1 MSRSSREEIAMRI
14 RLSRVSLAAVVTVA
28 ALAIAGSASATAPSG
43 TTTEVVAR
51 ATLTGGYKAHLHGIK
66 VKTKG
71 PVDVAVVHVTFQP
84 GGTLGWHSHPGA
96 TFVMV
101 TSGTVTR
108 VDAHSCTS
116 ETFSAGQ
123 GFFEEPNDVH
133 VALNK
138 TSAPAETWVTFI
150 VPVGAPLRI
159 DEPAP
164 PHCSP

>member
-1 MSRSSREEIAMRI
+1 MRI
-14 RLSRVSLAAVVTVA
+14 RLLRVPLAAIVTVV
-28 ALAIAGSASATAPSG
+28 ALAIITGSASATAPSG
-43 TTTEVVAR
+43 TTTELVAR
-51 ATLTGGYKAHLHGIK
+51 ATLTGGYKAHVDGIK
-66 VKTKG
+66 VKIKG

-101 TSGTVTR
+101 KSGTVTR
-108 VDAHSCTS
+108 VNADGCISKS
-116 ETFSAGQ
+116 FSAGQ

-138 TSAPAETWVTFI
+138 SSEPAETYVTFV
-150 VPVGAPLRI
+150 VPVGAPLRV

-164 PHCSP
+164 PNCTP

>member
-1 MSRSSREEIAMRI
+1 MRI
-14 RLSRVSLAAVVTVA
+14 RLLRVPLAAIVTVV
-28 ALAIAGSASATAPSG
+28 ALAIITGSASATAPSG
-43 TTTEVVAR
+43 TTTELVTR
-51 ATLTGGYKAHLHGIK
+51 ATLTGGYRAHVDGIK
-66 VKTKG
+66 VKIKG

-101 TSGTVTR
+101 KSGTVTR
-108 VDAHSCTS
+108 VNADGCIS
-116 ETFSAGQ
+116 ESFSAGQ

-138 TSAPAETWVTFI
+138 SSEPAETYVTFV
-150 VPVGAPLRI
+150 VPVGAPLRV

-164 PHCSP
+164 PNCTP

>member
-1 MSRSSREEIAMRI
+1 
-14 RLSRVSLAAVVTVA
+14 VD
-28 ALAIAGSASATAPSG
+28 
-43 TTTEVVAR
+43 
-51 ATLTGGYKAHLHGIK
+51 GIK
-66 VKTKG
+66 VKIKG

-101 TSGTVTR
+101 KSGTVTR
-108 VDAHSCTS
+108 VNADGCIS
-116 ETFSAGQ
+116 ESFSAGQ

-138 TSAPAETWVTFI
+138 SSEPAETYVTFV
-150 VPVGAPLRI
+150 VPVGAPLRV

-164 PHCSP
+164 PNCTP